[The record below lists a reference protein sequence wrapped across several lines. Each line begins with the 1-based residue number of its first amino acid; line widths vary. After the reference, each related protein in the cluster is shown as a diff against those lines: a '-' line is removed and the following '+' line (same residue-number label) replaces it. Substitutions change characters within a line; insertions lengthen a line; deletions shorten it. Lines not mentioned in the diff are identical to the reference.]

1 MRFAKPVIT
10 KKLPE
15 RITAGNTD
23 QFVRE
28 VAPLLEGDRPRIVF
42 DFANVRQF
50 DSAGV
55 ALLLDCIEEAL
66 KRNGDLKLASVSAS
80 AGAVLRMSGVDSL
93 FEIFENAHDAIESFD
108 RIPGFGFQD
117 APESY
122 AQSIPFVSGDEM
134 AA

>member
-1 MRFAKPVIT
+1 MSFAKPVIT

-23 QFVRE
+23 QFVRG
-28 VAPLLEGDRPRIVF
+28 VARLLEGDRPHIVF
-42 DFANVRQF
+42 DFSNVRQF

-55 ALLLDCIEEAL
+55 ALLLDCIEEVL
-66 KRNGDLKLASVSAS
+66 KRNGDLKLASVPAS
-80 AGAVLRMSGVDSL
+80 AAAVLRISGVDSL
-93 FEIFENAHDAIESFD
+93 FEIFEDAHDAIESFY
-108 RIPGFGFQD
+108 RIPGFDFQD
-117 APESY
+117 APEAY